1 MSELTP
7 EQALAYLKRFEIL
20 DAARAVERSR
30 STIQSR
36 FKQLS
41 ALMSSRRAFGVEALR
56 ERDVE
61 LVRKRWARLKQALD
75 G

>member
-7 EQALAYLKRFEIL
+7 EQALAYLMRFEIL

-41 ALMSSRRAFGVEALR
+41 ALMSSRHAFGVEALR